1 MSKSESGNRIN
12 KHFHCVANEFDDKE
26 PCNSSDALSIW
37 QKEDEDGNTY
47 YDGFCFSCGQSFSK
61 HQIHNSTHAAELGVE
76 GGEVKERKEFVFA
89 PKAEALSREAVLE
102 FIRNTGYESLDYR
115 GIRNDTR
122 QFFGHV
128 TKLNDSKTKVVATYY
143 PETEAYKVTG
153 YKCRVHPKDFS
164 RGKLGRTGKESDL
177 SGQVKWKNGGG
188 KYLLITAGEE
198 DKLAAYQMLRDD
210 QIARNQGEYEPIH
223 VVSATCGEGS
233 LAYQVAKHYD
243 WINTHDI
250 IVVCLDQDK
259 AGEKALADTCEK
271 LPAEKVKILRLS
283 GGDPNKMLQDGKH
296 KQFVRE
302 FYGAKDFVQDGIL
315 SSLDADA
322 DIERE
327 LSMPKVPLPDF
338 MFELQK
344 AMAGGIPL
352 GYWVNWIA
360 ISGAGKTTTVNEA
373 IRKWIY
379 DSPYKVGI
387 LSLELTA
394 AQYMI
399 SMLSRE
405 VGYKINLIEEPQ
417 AAVEFVRRPEVIEA
431 RVRLKERD
439 NGEERFALLDDREGS
454 LTHVKKQIER
464 LIKKHGCKLIIID
477 PINDLFDGSSMD
489 EQAAFVKWM
498 KATVKTG
505 IIFSC
510 VCHVR
515 KGGVSTDK
523 AGKRIVRE
531 LTEDDVSGLS
541 LITKSAGANIFL
553 TRDKYAE
560 DPIVKNTTSVTMGK
574 CRWTGITGLVGK
586 WFYAIETHTMHDF
599 NTYHGAKA
607 AAALEQDIPVYEY
620 TSTGISAPSGEDCGL
635 VAPLFE
641 IEGGDEMF

>member
-1 MSKSESGNRIN
+1 MNKSESGNRIN
-12 KHFHCVANEFDDKE
+12 KHFYCIANEFEDKE
-26 PCNSSDALSIW
+26 PCKSSDALSIF
-37 QKEDEDGNTY
+37 QKEDDDGNVF

-61 HQIHNSTHAAELGVE
+61 HHVHNSSLAAELGVE
-76 GGEVKERKEFVFA
+76 GGEVKERREFVFA
-89 PKAEALSREAVLE
+89 PKAEAMSREAVLD
-102 FIRNTGYESLDYR
+102 FIRQIGYESLNYR
-115 GIRNDTR
+115 GIRDETR
-122 QFFGHV
+122 KFFGHL
-128 TKLNDSKTKVVATYY
+128 TKLNDDRTKVVATFY
-143 PETEAYKVTG
+143 PETEGYKVTG

-164 RGKLGRTGKESDL
+164 RGKQGRTGKESDL

-210 QIARNQGEYEPIH
+210 QISRGQGDYEPIH

-243 WINTHDI
+243 WINTHDV

-259 AGEKALADTCEK
+259 AGEKALAETCEK

-283 GGDPNKMLQDGKH
+283 GGDPNKMLLDGKQ

-322 DIERE
+322 EIETE
-327 LSMPKVPLPDF
+327 LAMPKVKLPAF
-338 MFELQK
+338 MSDLQR

-352 GYWVNWIA
+352 GYWVNWVA

-373 IRKWIY
+373 IREWIY
-379 DSPYKVGI
+379 NSPYKVGI

-399 SMLSRE
+399 AMLSRE
-405 VGYKINLIEEPQ
+405 VGYKINLIEDPE
-417 AAVEFVRRPEVIEA
+417 AAVDFVRRPEVVEA
-431 RVRLKERD
+431 RIRLKEKD
-439 NGEERFALLDDREGS
+439 TGEERFALLDDREGS
-454 LTHVKKQIER
+454 LDHVKKQIER
-464 LIKKHGCKLIIID
+464 LIKKHGCKLIVID
-477 PINDLFDGSSMD
+477 PINDLFDGCSMD
-489 EQAAFVKWM
+489 EQASFVKWM
-498 KATVKTG
+498 KATVKSG

-523 AGKRIVRE
+523 QGKRIVRE

-541 LITKSAGANIFL
+541 LLTKSAGANIFL
-553 TRDKYAE
+553 TRDKYND
-560 DPIVKNTTSVTMGK
+560 DPIIKNTTTVTMAK
-574 CRWTGITGLVGK
+574 CRWTGITGNVGK
-586 WFYAIETHTMHDF
+586 WFYDIETHTMHDF
-599 NTYHGAKA
+599 NTYHGTLATQ
-607 AAALEQDIPVYEY
+607 ALEQQEPIGYDTPPDIPMPPPEELL
-620 TSTGISAPSGEDCGL
+620 P
-635 VAPLFE
+635 F
-641 IEGGDEMF
+641 IEESMEGDPMF